1 MSHVMNLVD
10 DVLTIRITG
19 RAASQEVLQDLGK
32 HLNGRHAPVTVILD
46 LTMASQ
52 IDQNL
57 KAALFRAFQHRAV
70 DQIGIAS
77 GNPDMA
83 VSVTDLE
90 TALQRVRKVQVGK
103 TEMDV
108 LAKFGL
114 AEPPTQPRKLTGML
128 SFLKNNPPTQQQ

>member
-10 DVLTIRITG
+10 DVLTIRING
-19 RAASQEVLQDLGK
+19 RAASSEMLQDLGK
-32 HLNGRHAPVTVILD
+32 YLNERRAPLTIILD

-70 DQIGIAS
+70 GQIGIAS
-77 GNPDMA
+77 GNPDMTTN
-83 VSVTDLE
+83 VTDLQ
-90 TALQRVRKVQVGK
+90 TALQRVRKVQLGK
-103 TEMDV
+103 TEIEV

-114 AEPPTQPRKLTGML
+114 ADPPTQPRKLTGML
-128 SFLKNNPPTQQQ
+128 SYLKNNPPNQRQ